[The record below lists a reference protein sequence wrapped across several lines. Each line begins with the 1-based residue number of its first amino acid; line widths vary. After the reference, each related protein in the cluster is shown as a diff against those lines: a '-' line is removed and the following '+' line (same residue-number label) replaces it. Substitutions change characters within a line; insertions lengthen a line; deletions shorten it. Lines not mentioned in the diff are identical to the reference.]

1 MSNQKI
7 LFIFILCSI
16 LLFYVSSCQKVYN
29 NNVLHYF
36 YESYIDSTLE
46 TYPDIK
52 DTVFTKPMGTPA
64 KIDLVSTPSD
74 AVQIAWIILKRIYQT
89 KHANMNTNN
98 KYAVVDLINDSI
110 WDIVFLGT
118 PEQEVIHIRKKDG
131 KVLGF
136 YESDHP
142 VPPISIE
149 EYRQSKKR

>member
-64 KIDLVSTPSD
+64 KID
-74 AVQIAWIILKRIYQT
+74 
-89 KHANMNTNN
+89 
-98 KYAVVDLINDSI
+98 
-110 WDIVFLGT
+110 
-118 PEQEVIHIRKKDG
+118 
-131 KVLGF
+131 
-136 YESDHP
+136 
-142 VPPISIE
+142 
-149 EYRQSKKR
+149 